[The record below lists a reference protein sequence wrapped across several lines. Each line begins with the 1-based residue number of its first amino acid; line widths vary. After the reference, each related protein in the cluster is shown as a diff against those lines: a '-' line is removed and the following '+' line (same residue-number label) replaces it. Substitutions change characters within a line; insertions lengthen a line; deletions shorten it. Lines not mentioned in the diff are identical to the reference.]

1 MPSGLDRLHALP
13 QFSGEADDG
22 FKPGVERM
30 RALLQ
35 RMGNPQHAYRTIHIA
50 GTNGKGSTAS
60 MAAAILTAHNHR
72 TGLHTSPELID
83 VTERMRVNGTPAPS
97 EWLSNAVTRYASALD
112 ELAPTFFEA
121 TTALSFLYFAEKEV
135 EFAVVEVGLGGRLDA
150 TNVLHPDVC
159 IITSIDLEHTN
170 LLGDTLGEIAREKA
184 GIVHGAPCVTAV
196 TQDEA
201 LDAIR
206 EVVVEEQRATL
217 YELDEEVTFSDAP
230 PRRYEPLHALGERF
244 QLRTPERDYGI
255 LECSLTGTH
264 QKRNAA
270 LAVRALEIA
279 CVRLFPKSVRRA
291 LRDVKRFAGLR
302 GRLDVLSQSPLVVA
316 DVAHN
321 PSSLA
326 ATLNALTQHTNGPL
340 HVGLALA
347 KDKDARAI
355 AQLLA
360 EGSAGR
366 TLTITPLALNHDRMR
381 TPTSLASI
389 LKEEGIPVH
398 PTRTVPEL
406 LQETANRLPDGET
419 LLLTGSHHVVKEA
432 IKSEDILD
440 NA

>member
-13 QFSGEADDG
+13 RFSGEADDG
-22 FKPGVERM
+22 FKPGLERM
-30 RALLQ
+30 KALLR
-35 RMGNPQHAYRTIHIA
+35 RMHNPQHAFRSIHIA

-60 MAAAILTAHNHR
+60 IAAAILTAHDHK
-72 TGLHTSPELID
+72 TGLHTSPELFD
-83 VTERMRVNGTPAPS
+83 VTERMRVNGTPAPR
-97 EWLSNAVTRYASALD
+97 EWLNDAVIRYETALD
-112 ELAPTFFEA
+112 EIEPSFFEA

-159 IITSIDLEHTN
+159 IITSIDLEHTK

-184 GIVHGAPCVTAV
+184 GIVHGAPCITAV

-206 EVVVEEQRATL
+206 NVVVDEQRATL
-217 YELDEEVTFSDAP
+217 YELDEEVTFSAAP

-244 QLRTPERDYGI
+244 QLRTPDRDYGI

-270 LAVRALEIA
+270 LAIRAMEIA
-279 CVRLFPKSVRRA
+279 WVRLSVKNVRRG
-291 LRDVKRFAGLR
+291 LRAVKRFAGLR
-302 GRLDVLSQSPLVVA
+302 GRLDVLHESPLVVT

-321 PSSLA
+321 LSSLA
-326 ATLNALTQHTNGPL
+326 ATLDALERHTTGTL
-340 HVGLALA
+340 HLGLSLA
-347 KDKDARAI
+347 KDKDAHAI

-360 EGSAGR
+360 DIAADR
-366 TLTITPLALNHDRMR
+366 TLTVTPLALDHDRMR
-381 TPTSLASI
+381 APDNLAAI
-389 LKEEGIPVH
+389 LSDEGVTVRPS
-398 PTRTVPEL
+398 RTVPEL
-406 LQETANRLPDGET
+406 LRETGDRLQDGET

-432 IKSEDILD
+432 ITSKFP
-440 NA
+440 